1 MTKKNLLYN
10 FYQCSSHDFLLR
22 FFLFD
27 DPDFRDFFSGV
38 GLLDE
43 LEESESD
50 EDESVSELLDSP
62 DDELDSVEESS
73 LELLDELLLEYFRFR
88 FRFEAED
95 FLGRSSSSSS
105 ELSSRFLRLDD
116 LLFWVGF

>member
-1 MTKKNLLYN
+1 MAVHVPLMIFSY
-10 FYQCSSHDFLLR
+10 DFLLR

-73 LELLDELLLEYFRFR
+73 LQFQ
-88 FRFEAED
+88 
-95 FLGRSSSSSS
+95 
-105 ELSSRFLRLDD
+105 
-116 LLFWVGF
+116 